1 MQAVKQNADE
11 RMTKSVA
18 SLRTDLTRIRTGR
31 ANPAL
36 LENVQVSCYGTDTP
50 LNQVASITV
59 EASRNLL
66 VSPWDKS
73 TIPFIEKAIIAAGL
87 GLNPV
92 TTGVVIR
99 VPMPALNEER
109 RKELIKVVRDEVENA
124 RVAIRNIRRDANQNL
139 KDLLKNKEIN
149 EDDQR
154 RLEVEIQK
162 LTDKFIAEVDAIL
175 TGKEAELMEI

>member
-1 MQAVKQNADE
+1 MQQVKSGADE
-11 RMTKSVA
+11 RMVKSIA
-18 SLRTDLTRIRTGR
+18 SLKAELTKIRTGR

-36 LENVQVSCYGTDTP
+36 LENVQVSAYGTDTP

-59 EASRNLL
+59 EARNLL

-73 TIPFIEKAIIAAGL
+73 TIPHIEKAIISAGL

-92 TTGVVIR
+92 TTGNVIR
-99 VPMPALNEER
+99 VPMPPLNEER

-124 RVAIRNIRRDANQNL
+124 RISIRNIRRDANQSL
-139 KDLLKNKEIN
+139 KDLVKNKEIN

-154 RLEVEIQK
+154 RLEADIQK
-162 LTDKFIAEVDAIL
+162 LTDKFIAEADGLL
-175 TGKEAELMEI
+175 TAKEAELMEI